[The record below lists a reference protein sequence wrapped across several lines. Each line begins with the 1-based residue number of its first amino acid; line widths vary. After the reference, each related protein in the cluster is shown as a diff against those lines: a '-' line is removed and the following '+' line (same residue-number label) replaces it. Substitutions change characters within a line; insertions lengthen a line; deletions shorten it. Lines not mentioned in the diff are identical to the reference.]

1 MYKLVTNFNRS
12 NSAINIHVEED
23 KFIFNDTTFL
33 LDDLKNSPEFRPF
46 CNFAF
51 PLSNMFKVLIR
62 VENTDL
68 VYYKSALA
76 KPFDTFSQSFNT
88 KSKFLNHFH
97 PTLDFPVT
105 ILFYPETKNF
115 KDAHLTVIKQD
126 DHVPF
131 EVTTTNDNGEKVPYV
146 PDYDGP
152 YIPNYV
158 LPKCLLASSPT
169 VPKDG
174 TIVSFTYRDLN
185 SVEQSVNFEASIKT
199 DKGYISHNKIDI
211 VNGKAS
217 FKFIPLGLSSG
228 EKVTIQAGIGR
239 FTNVAKLELTVE

>member
-1 MYKLVTNFNRS
+1 MYKLVTDFNRS
-12 NSAINIHVEED
+12 NAAINIHVEAD
-23 KFIFNDTTFL
+23 KFTFNGTTFL
-33 LDDLKNSPEFRPF
+33 LDDLKKSPEFRPF

-51 PLSNMFKVLIR
+51 PLSNYLKVGNR
-62 VENTDL
+62 VPDTDKVFWTPSL
-68 VYYKSALA
+68 G
-76 KPFDTFSQSFNT
+76 KPFDTFAQSFNT
-88 KSKFLNHFH
+88 KSKMLNHFY
-97 PTLDFPVT
+97 PMFDMPVSV
-105 ILFYPETKNF
+105 LFYPETKNF
-115 KDAHLTVIKQD
+115 KDAQLTVIKQD

-131 EVTTTNDNGEKVPYV
+131 EVTTTNDKGEKVPYV
-146 PDYDGP
+146 PDYEGP

-199 DKGYISHNKIDI
+199 DKGYISHNKVDV